1 MGQEQCI
8 GDLFPEAAAGDLL
21 VAAVEQ
27 NEERVRLLDCG
38 VVFAQD
44 VADGVDVGLHAF
56 ATVLTVGTEKNVFLQ
71 AG

>member
-1 MGQEQCI
+1 M
-8 GDLFPEAAAGDLL
+8 

-44 VADGVDVGLHAF
+44 VADGVDVSLHAF
-56 ATVLTVGTEKNVFLQ
+56 AAVLTVGTEKDVLLQ